1 MTFKIKLTYQIQIAF
16 LSLQKTFAMPEFDTS
31 HVKSIVLLGH
41 AGCGKTTLAE
51 CMLYEAGL
59 TTRRGSVAEKN
70 SVSDYHELEQERG
83 NSIFSKLLHT
93 KWRGYKINIIDTP
106 GYDDFVGEVIS
117 ALRVADT
124 GVMLLNAEM
133 GVEVSTDI
141 IWEYTEQFKTPMI
154 FAVNK
159 LDEDDADF
167 DRTVAEAKNHFGNK
181 VLVVQYPRQQGAGF
195 HEIIDVLRMTM
206 YKFKDTGGKPEK
218 LSIPEEEKDKADA
231 LHRELVEAIASNDE
245 TLMEKYFD
253 KGELDEDEMKTGL
266 KKAMINHDIFPLF
279 CLSAERNMGSGRLMG
294 FIDNVCPSAN
304 EMPPQKTISGEDVP
318 IIENG
323 PACMFIYKTV
333 SEPHVGELS
342 FFKVFSGC
350 IKSGMELENE
360 STNVTEKI
368 NQLFLVEGNK
378 RTSVNELCAGD
389 IGATL
394 KLKNTHVNN
403 TLHAKGK
410 NYELKPIEFP
420 QPNMTVAVEAIKKG
434 EEEKL
439 SQALHQ
445 LREEDPTLL
454 VEFSPELKQILIH
467 CQGDMHLA
475 VAKWK
480 IEHNFKL
487 DIKFIKPRIPYRETI
502 RKEADANYR
511 HKKQSGGAG
520 QFGEVYMRIEPWHEG
535 IAEPHGLNVRG
546 RDIHDLDWGGK
557 LVFYNC
563 IVGGAIDV
571 RFLPSILKGVMEK
584 MHNGPLTGSYARD
597 IRVCV
602 YDGKMHPVDS
612 NDISFKIAGLQA
624 FRQAFKD
631 ADPQLLEPVYK
642 VEVLCPDDLTGAVM
656 GDLQT
661 RRAIVEGIDA
671 EGHFQKVVAKVP
683 LAEMDGYSS
692 SLRSLTQGRAKFRS
706 KYFEYAPVPYDLQRR
721 LMEEYTRSGKEEVV

>member
-1 MTFKIKLTYQIQIAF
+1 
-16 LSLQKTFAMPEFDTS
+16 MPEFDTS
-31 HVKSIVLLGH
+31 HVKNIVLLGH
-41 AGCGKTTLAE
+41 AGSGKTTLAE
-51 CMLYEAGL
+51 CMLFEAGIIS
-59 TTRRGSVAEKN
+59 RRGSIAERN
-70 SVSDYHELEQERG
+70 TTGDYHELEQERG

-124 GVMLLNAEM
+124 GVMLLNAVM
-133 GVEVSTDI
+133 GVEVGTDI
-141 IWEYTEQFKTPMI
+141 IWDYTERFKTPMI

-159 LDEDDADF
+159 LDDDNADF
-167 DRTVAEAKNHFGNK
+167 DKTVREAKAHFGNN
-181 VLVVQYPRQQGAGF
+181 VVVVQYPRQSGAGF
-195 HEIIDVLRMTM
+195 HEIIDVLRMTL
-206 YKFKDTGGKPEK
+206 YKFTDGGGKPEK
-218 LSIPEEEKDKADA
+218 MPIPDEEKAKAEE
-231 LHRELVEAIASNDE
+231 LHKELIEAIASNDE

-253 KGELDEDEMKTGL
+253 KGELDEDEMKNGL
-266 KKAMINHDIFPLF
+266 KKAMINHDLFPLF

-304 EMPPQKTISGEDVP
+304 EMPPQKSRSGETVTCDAA
-318 IIENG
+318 G
-323 PACMFIYKTV
+323 PACIFIYKTT

-342 FFKVFSGC
+342 YFKVYSGT

-360 STNVTEKI
+360 STGVTEKI
-368 NQLFLVEGNK
+368 SQLFLVEGNK
-378 RTSVNELCAGD
+378 RTATNELVAGD

-394 KLKNTHVNN
+394 KLKNTHTNN

-410 NYELKPIEFP
+410 NYELPSIEFP
-420 QPNMTVAVEAIKKG
+420 SPNMTVAIEPLKKG

-445 LREEDPTLL
+445 LREEDPTLI
-454 VEFSPELKQILIH
+454 VEVSPELKQTLIH

-480 IEHNFKL
+480 IEHSHKQE
-487 DIKFIKPRIPYRETI
+487 IKFEKPRIAYRETI
-502 RKEADANYR
+502 RKMADASYR

-520 QFGEVYMRIEPWHEG
+520 QFGEVYMRIEPWFEG
-535 IAEPHGLNVRG
+535 MPDPNDLTVRG
-546 RDIHDLDWGGK
+546 RDQHDLDWGGK

-563 IVGGAIDV
+563 IVGGAIDA

-624 FRQAFKD
+624 FRQAFQQ
-631 ADPQLLEPVYK
+631 ADPQILEPIYH

-656 GDLQT
+656 GDLQS
-661 RRAIVEGIDA
+661 RRAIVEGIDS
-671 EGHFQKVVAKVP
+671 ENHFQKVIAKVP

-692 SLRSLTQGRAKFRS
+692 SLRSITQGRAKFSMHFQAYEAVPFELQR
-706 KYFEYAPVPYDLQRR
+706 KLIDEYAKHAK
-721 LMEEYTRSGKEEVV
+721 EEYA

>member
-1 MTFKIKLTYQIQIAF
+1 
-16 LSLQKTFAMPEFDTS
+16 MPEFDTS
-31 HVKSIVLLGH
+31 HVKNIVLLGH
-41 AGCGKTTLAE
+41 AGSGKTSLAE
-51 CMLYEAGL
+51 CMLFEAGL
-59 TTRRGSVAEKN
+59 ITRRGN
-70 SVSDYHELEQERG
+70 IGDRNTTGDYHELEQERG

-124 GVMLLNAEM
+124 GVMLLNGVM
-133 GVEVSTDI
+133 GVEVGTDI
-141 IWEYTEQFKTPMI
+141 IWEYTEKFKTPMI

-159 LDEDDADF
+159 LDDDSADF
-167 DRTVAEAKNHFGNK
+167 DKTVREAKSHFGNK
-181 VLVVQYPRQQGAGF
+181 IVVVQYPRQSGSGF

-218 LSIPEEEKDKADA
+218 LPIPDEEKSKADE
-231 LHRELVEAIASNDE
+231 LHKELIEAIASNDE

-253 KGELDEDEMKTGL
+253 KGELDEDEMKMGM
-266 KKAMINHDIFPLF
+266 KKAMISHDIFPLF

-304 EMPPQKTISGEDVP
+304 EMPAQTTKRGDKLACDA
-318 IIENG
+318 NG
-323 PACMFIYKTV
+323 PACIFIYKTV
-333 SEPHVGELS
+333 SESHVGELS
-342 FFKVFSGC
+342 FFKVYSGTVR
-350 IKSGMELENE
+350 SSMELENE
-360 STNVTEKI
+360 STGVTEKLT
-368 NQLFLVEGNK
+368 QLFLVEGNK
-378 RTSVNELCAGD
+378 RTNVNELVAGD

-403 TLHAKGK
+403 TLHIKGK
-410 NYELKPIEFP
+410 NYELNPIVFP
-420 QPNMTVAVEAIKKG
+420 PPNMTVAIETLKKG

-439 SQALHQ
+439 SQAMHQ

-454 VEFSPELKQILIH
+454 VEVSAELKQTLIH

-480 IEHNFKL
+480 IEHNHKL
-487 DIKFIKPRIPYRETI
+487 EVRFVKPRIAYRETI
-502 RKEADANYR
+502 RKTADASYR
-511 HKKQSGGAG
+511 HKKQSGGSG
-520 QFGEVYMRIEPWHEG
+520 QFGEVFMRIEPWYEG
-535 IAEPHGLNVRG
+535 MPEPKDLNVRA
-546 RDIHDLDWGGK
+546 RDTYDLDWGGK

-563 IVGGAIDV
+563 IVGGAIDA

-584 MHNGPLTGSYARD
+584 MQNGPLTGSYARD

-624 FRQAFKD
+624 FRQAFQQ
-631 ADPQLLEPVYK
+631 ADPQILEPIYH

-656 GDLQT
+656 GDLQS
-661 RRAIVEGIDA
+661 RRAIVEGIEA
-671 EGHFQKVVAKVP
+671 EGHFQKVNAKVP
-683 LAEMDGYSS
+683 LAEMDNYSS
-692 SLRSLTQGRAKFRS
+692 SLRSITQGRAKFKMS
-706 KYFEYAPVPYDLQRR
+706 FLGYEPVMFDVQKKLI
-721 LMEEYTRSGKEEVV
+721 EEYNKSAKEELV

>member
-1 MTFKIKLTYQIQIAF
+1 
-16 LSLQKTFAMPEFDTS
+16 MPEFDTS

-59 TTRRGSVAEKN
+59 ITRRGSVAEKN
-70 SVSDYHELEQERG
+70 SVGDYHELEQERG
-83 NSIFSKLLHT
+83 NSISSKLLHA

-141 IWEYTEQFKTPMI
+141 IWDYTEQFKTPLI

-159 LDEDDADF
+159 LDKDDADF
-167 DRTVAEAKNHFGNK
+167 DRTVAEAKNHFGSK
-181 VLVVQYPRQQGAGF
+181 VQVVQYPRQQGAGF

-206 YKFKDTGGKPEK
+206 YKFKDAGGKPDK
-218 LSIPEEEKDKADA
+218 LPIPEEEKEKADQ
-231 LHRELVEAIASNDE
+231 LHRELVEAVASNDE
-245 TLMEKYFD
+245 GLMEIYFE
-253 KGELDEDEMKTGL
+253 KGELDEDEMKSGL

-279 CLSAERNMGSGRLMG
+279 CLSVERNMGSGRIMG

-304 EMPPQKTISGEDVP
+304 EMPPQKTIRGEDLP
-318 IIENG
+318 CDENG

-333 SEPHVGELS
+333 SEQHVGELS
-342 FFKVFSGC
+342 FFKVYSGC

-360 STNVTEKI
+360 TTNVTEKI

-378 RTSVNELCAGD
+378 RTAVNELCAGD

-403 TLHAKGK
+403 TLHVKGK

-420 QPNMTVAVEAIKKG
+420 PPNITVAVEAVKKG

-445 LREEDPTLL
+445 LKEEDPTLI

-487 DIKFIKPRIPYRETI
+487 DVKFVKPRIPYRETI

-520 QFGEVYMRIEPWHEG
+520 QFGEVYMRIEPWYEG
-535 IAEPHGLNVRG
+535 MPEPHGLNVRG

-563 IVGGAIDV
+563 IVGGAIDA

-597 IRVCV
+597 IRVSV

-631 ADPQLLEPVYK
+631 ADPQILEPVYK

-661 RRAIVEGIDA
+661 RRAVVEGIDA

-692 SLRSLTQGRAKFRS
+692 SLRSLSQGRAKFRS
-706 KYFEYAPVPYDLQRR
+706 SFFEYMPVPYDLQRK
-721 LMEEYTRSGKEEVV
+721 LIDEYSKTAKEEVA

>member
-1 MTFKIKLTYQIQIAF
+1 
-16 LSLQKTFAMPEFDTS
+16 MPEFDTS
-31 HVKSIVLLGH
+31 HVKNIVLLGH

-59 TTRRGSVAEKN
+59 ITRRGSIAEGN
-70 SVSDYHELEQERG
+70 TIGDYHELEQERG

-124 GVMLLNAEM
+124 GVMLLNACM
-133 GVEVSTDI
+133 GVEVGTDI
-141 IWEYTEQFKTPMI
+141 IWDYTEKFKTPMI

-159 LDEDDADF
+159 LDDDNADF
-167 DRTVAEAKNHFGNK
+167 DRTVREAKAHFGNK
-181 VLVVQYPRQQGAGF
+181 VVMVQYPLQTGAGF

-206 YKFKDTGGKPEK
+206 YKFKDAGGKPEK
-218 LSIPEEEKDKADA
+218 LPIPEEERSRADT
-231 LHRELVEAIASNDE
+231 LHKELIEAIASNDE
-245 TLMEKYFD
+245 SLMEKYFD
-253 KGELDEDEMKTGL
+253 KGELDEDEMKEGL
-266 KKAMINHDIFPLF
+266 KKAMIHHDLFPLF
-279 CLSAERNMGSGRLMG
+279 CLSSARNMGSGRLMG

-304 EMPPQKTISGEDVP
+304 EMPSQVTKNGDQLTCDAG
-318 IIENG
+318 G
-323 PACMFIYKTV
+323 PACIFIYKTI

-342 FFKVFSGC
+342 FFKVYSGT
-350 IKSGMELENE
+350 IRSGMELENE
-360 STNVTEKI
+360 STGVTEKI
-368 NQLFLVEGNK
+368 TQLFLVEGNK
-378 RTSVNELCAGD
+378 RTSINELVAGD

-394 KLKNTHVNN
+394 KLRNTHVNN
-403 TLHAKGK
+403 TLHVKGK
-410 NYELKPIEFP
+410 NYELPSITFP
-420 QPNMTVAVEAIKKG
+420 PPNMTVAIETLKKG

-454 VEFSPELKQILIH
+454 VEVSPELKQTLIH

-480 IEHNFKL
+480 IERQFKL
-487 DIKFIKPRIPYRETI
+487 EVRFVKPRIAYRETI
-502 RKEADANYR
+502 RKVADASYR

-520 QFGEVYMRIEPWHEG
+520 QFGEVFLRIEPWQEG
-535 IAEPHGLNVRG
+535 MADPGDLTVRG
-546 RDIHDLDWGGK
+546 RDSYDLDWGGK

-563 IVGGAIDV
+563 IVGGAIDA

-584 MHNGPLTGSYARD
+584 MQNGPLTGSYARD
-597 IRVCV
+597 IRVSV

-624 FRQAFKD
+624 FRQAFQQ
-631 ADPQLLEPVYK
+631 ADPQILEPIYE

-656 GDLQT
+656 GDLQS
-661 RRAIVEGIDA
+661 RRAIVEGIDS
-671 EGHFQKVVAKVP
+671 EGHFQKVIAKVP
-683 LAEMDGYSS
+683 LAEMEGYSS
-692 SLRSLTQGRAKFRS
+692 SLRSITQGRAKFKMHFLAYEPVPFDMQRKLIDEYS
-706 KYFEYAPVPYDLQRR
+706 KTAKEEYA
-721 LMEEYTRSGKEEVV
+721 

>member
-1 MTFKIKLTYQIQIAF
+1 MA
-16 LSLQKTFAMPEFDTS
+16 EFDTS
-31 HVKSIVLLGH
+31 HVKNIVLLGH
-41 AGCGKTTLAE
+41 AGSGKTTLAE
-51 CMLYEAGL
+51 CMLFEAGL
-59 TTRRGSVAEKN
+59 ISRRGSIAERN
-70 SVSDYHELEQERG
+70 TTGDYHELEQERG

-106 GYDDFVGEVIS
+106 GYDDFVGEVLS

-124 GVMLLNAEM
+124 GVMILNSVM
-133 GVEVSTDI
+133 GVEVGSDV
-141 IWEYTEQFKTPMI
+141 IWEYTEKFKTPMI

-159 LDEDDADF
+159 LDEDNADF
-167 DRTVAEAKNHFGNK
+167 DKTVREAKSHFGNN
-181 VLVVQYPRQQGAGF
+181 VVVVQYPLQTGSGF

-206 YKFKDTGGKPEK
+206 YKFKDSGGKPEK
-218 LSIPEEEKDKADA
+218 LPIPDSEKAKADE
-231 LHRELVEAIASNDE
+231 LHKELIEAIASNDE
-245 TLMEKYFD
+245 GLMEKYFD
-253 KGELDEDEMKTGL
+253 KGELEEDEMKSGL
-266 KKAMINHDIFPLF
+266 KKAMIHHDLFPLF

-304 EMPPQKTISGEDVP
+304 EMPAQTSRGGEKINCDAS
-318 IIENG
+318 G
-323 PACMFIYKTV
+323 PACIFIYKTI

-342 FFKVFSGC
+342 FFKVYSGT

-360 STNVTEKI
+360 STGVTEKI
-368 NQLFLVEGNK
+368 SQLFLVEGNK
-378 RTSVNELCAGD
+378 RTSTNELLAGD

-394 KLKNTHVNN
+394 KLKNTHTNN

-410 NYELKPIEFP
+410 NYELPPIEFP
-420 QPNMTVAVEAIKKG
+420 SPNMTVAIESVKKG

-454 VEFSPELKQILIH
+454 VEVSSELKQTLIH

-480 IEHNFKL
+480 IEHNHKL
-487 DIKFIKPRIPYRETI
+487 EVKFEKARIPYRETI
-502 RKEADANYR
+502 RKMADANYR

-520 QFGEVYMRIEPWHEG
+520 QFGEVFLRIEPWNENL
-535 IAEPHGLNVRG
+535 AEPKDLNVRG
-546 RDIHDLDWGGK
+546 RDTYELDWGGK

-563 IVGGAIDV
+563 IVGGAIDA
-571 RFLPSILKGVMEK
+571 RFLPSVLKGVMEK

-624 FRQAFKD
+624 FRQAFQQ
-631 ADPQLLEPVYK
+631 ADPQILEPIYK
-642 VEVLCPDDLTGAVM
+642 VEVLCPDDLTGSVM
-656 GDLQT
+656 GDLQS
-661 RRAIVEGIDA
+661 RRAIVEGIDS
-671 EGHFQKVVAKVP
+671 EGHFQKVIARVP
-683 LAEMDGYSS
+683 LAEMGGYSS
-692 SLRSLTQGRAKFRS
+692 SLRSITQGRAKFKNS
-706 KYFEYAPVPYDLQRR
+706 FLEYAPVPFEIQRK
-721 LMEEYTRSGKEEVV
+721 LIDEYAKHEKEELV

>member
-1 MTFKIKLTYQIQIAF
+1 MA
-16 LSLQKTFAMPEFDTS
+16 EFDTS
-31 HVKSIVLLGH
+31 HVKNVVLLGH

-59 TTRRGSVAEKN
+59 ITRRGTIAERN
-70 SVSDYHELEQERG
+70 TIGDYHELEQERG
-83 NSIFSKLLHT
+83 NSIFSKLMHT

-124 GVMLLNAEM
+124 GVMLLNAVM
-133 GVEVSTDI
+133 GVEVGNDI

-159 LDEDDADF
+159 LDEDNADF
-167 DRTVAEAKNHFGNK
+167 DRTIREAKAHFGGK
-181 VLVVQYPRQQGAGF
+181 VAVVQYPRQLGAGF

-218 LSIPEEEKDKADA
+218 LPIPDDERERADE
-231 LHRELVEAIASNDE
+231 LHKELIETVASNDE

-253 KGELDEDEMKTGL
+253 KGELDEDEMKSGL
-266 KKAMINHDIFPLF
+266 KKAMINHDIFPVF

-304 EMPPQKTISGEDVP
+304 EMPPQTTQNNQALPCDA
-318 IIENG
+318 NG
-323 PACMFIYKTV
+323 PACIFVFKTI
-333 SEPHVGELS
+333 SEPHVGDMS
-342 FFKVFSGC
+342 FFKVYSGTVQ
-350 IKSGMELENE
+350 SGMELENE
-360 STNVTEKI
+360 STGITEKI

-378 RTSVNELCAGD
+378 RSNINELVAGD

-403 TLHAKGK
+403 TLHVKGK
-410 NYELKPIEFP
+410 NYELHPIEFP
-420 QPNMTVAVEAIKKG
+420 PPNMTVAIESTKKG

-445 LREEDPTLL
+445 LREEDATLI
-454 VEFSPELKQILIH
+454 VEVSQELKQTLIH

-480 IEHNFKL
+480 IEHLHKV
-487 DIKFIKPRIPYRETI
+487 DVKFIKPRIPYRETI
-502 RKEADANYR
+502 RRMAEANYR

-520 QFGEVYMRIEPWHEG
+520 QFGEVFLRIEPWYEG
-535 IAEPHGLNVRG
+535 MADPQGLNVRG
-546 RDIHDLDWGGK
+546 RDVHELDWGGK
-557 LVFYNC
+557 LVYYNC
-563 IVGGAIDV
+563 IVGGAIDN
-571 RFLPSILKGVMEK
+571 RFQPSILKGVMEK
-584 MHNGPLTGSYARD
+584 MQTGPLTGSYVRD
-597 IRVCV
+597 VRVSV

-612 NDISFKIAGLQA
+612 NDISFKIAGLMAFKQA
-624 FRQAFKD
+624 FQQ
-631 ADPQLLEPVYK
+631 ADPQLLEPVYQ
-642 VEVLCPDDLTGAVM
+642 VDVLCPDDLTGAVM
-656 GDLQT
+656 GDLQS
-661 RRAIVEGIDA
+661 RRAVVEGIDTQ
-671 EGHFQKVVAKVP
+671 GHFQKVIAKVP

-692 SLRSLTQGRAKFRS
+692 SLRSITQGRAKFTM
-706 KYFEYAPVPYDLQRR
+706 KFFDYVAVPFDEQRR
-721 LMEEYTRSGKEEVV
+721 LIDDYSKTAKEELV